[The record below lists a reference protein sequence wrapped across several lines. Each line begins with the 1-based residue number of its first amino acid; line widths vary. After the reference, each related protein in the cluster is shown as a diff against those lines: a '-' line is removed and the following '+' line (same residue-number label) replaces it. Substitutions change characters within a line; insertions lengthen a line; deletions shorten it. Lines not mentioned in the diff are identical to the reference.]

1 MSVEDCPGQFGT
13 KHLNFI
19 RMKKHRVNNNSLKSI
34 FIFGQALLLVN
45 YASAINYYCSPNG
58 SMANN
63 GLSTSTPWANLE
75 IAVSQ
80 NTFADGDV
88 IYLMSGN
95 HGFPVISEKNTAFV
109 TIAKASGEYPVLQK
123 IKFDG
128 ASYWMLDGLDVSSGG
143 ARVMKT
149 PPLEHPVYPIIE
161 NSLIQIVNS
170 SSYISLKNCFVYSID
185 NISFW
190 TADDWNF
197 KAWTAVYADGCSH
210 ITVESSHFKN
220 INFGF
225 QIANGCEYATLKNTL
240 IENFGGDA
248 IRAMG
253 YHVRIEN
260 NIVKDSYD
268 TNGNHDDAIQYHQTS
283 TDVVIRGN
291 KILNVTDY
299 SRNFIGPIQ
308 GIYGLGV
315 NATLTDFVIENNLI
329 CVDHSNAI
337 CVGRIT
343 KNCKIVNNTIVQR
356 PDYNLQTNPR
366 KPRIWVI
373 NNDSTGGGP
382 GCVIRNNIIHSGDN
396 AITIEGVNKD
406 WTVDHNLE
414 GLSFP
419 NDYKSMFESFTTENM
434 DFHLR
439 PGAERAIDKGNSTYA
454 PTTDLDGNSRVGN
467 VDIGCYEFSRIP
479 SKDYHQYGIKH
490 GEQSGWSAI
499 SCMEIMAG
507 FNELILFESDL
518 SRNLYK

>member
-1 MSVEDCPGQFGT
+1 
-13 KHLNFI
+13 
-19 RMKKHRVNNNSLKSI
+19 MKKNSIKKNSLKSI
-34 FIFGQALLLVN
+34 FIFGQAFLLVN
-45 YASAINYYCSPNG
+45 FSCATNYYCSPNG

-63 GLSTSTPWANLE
+63 GLSKSSPWANLE
-75 IAVSQ
+75 TVVSEK
-80 NTFADGDV
+80 TFAGGDV

-95 HGFPVISEKNTAFV
+95 HGFPVITKKNTGNV
-109 TIAKASGEYPVLQK
+109 TIAKAKGEKPSLEK

-128 ASYWMLDGLDVSSGG
+128 ASYWMLDGINITSGG
-143 ARVMKT
+143 NRLAKT
-149 PPLEHPVYPIIE
+149 PHLEHPVSPIIE
-161 NSLIQIVNS
+161 NSLVQVVNS
-170 SSYISLKNCFVYSID
+170 SSHITLKNCFVYSID
-185 NISFW
+185 DSSPW
-190 TADDWNF
+190 TADDWNY
-197 KAWTAVYADGCSH
+197 KAWTAFYAHGCSH
-210 ITVESSHFKN
+210 IAVENSHFKN

-283 TDVVIRGN
+283 ADVVIRGN

-315 NATLTDFVIENNLI
+315 NATLTDFIIENNLI

-337 CVGRIT
+337 CLGRIT

-373 NNDSTGGGP
+373 NNDSSGGGP
-382 GCVIRNNIIHSGDN
+382 DCVIRNNIIHSGDN
-396 AITIEGVNKD
+396 AITIEGVNKN

-419 NDYKSMFESFTTENM
+419 NDYKNIFESFTTENI
-434 DFHLR
+434 DLHLR
-439 PGAERAIDKGNSTYA
+439 ISAEVAIDKGNNTYA
-454 PTTDLDGNSRVGN
+454 PTTDLDGNSRVGI
-467 VDIGCYEFSRIP
+467 VDLGCYE
-479 SKDYHQYGIKH
+479 
-490 GEQSGWSAI
+490 
-499 SCMEIMAG
+499 
-507 FNELILFESDL
+507 
-518 SRNLYK
+518 YK